1 MTTIV
6 SINIQMPKNK
16 DDIPLVHALRGF
28 GVPVTETQETIN
40 FLRKKTKAFGCVIVI
55 SHPTK
60 QIIPGISQFP
70 LHFVA
75 GVEYHEIEF
84 DFTTTKNE
92 VVTGWNQRGIN
103 VVEVAMGDTTSV
115 SFHQFEDG
123 NNLESELKET
133 EQRIEALHIELE
145 IAIKKAETIK
155 KKLSKSANNS
165 KNRVTINMS

>member
-1 MTTIV
+1 MSTIV

-123 NNLESELKET
+123 NNLETELKET
-133 EQRIEALHIELE
+133 EQRIESLQTELE